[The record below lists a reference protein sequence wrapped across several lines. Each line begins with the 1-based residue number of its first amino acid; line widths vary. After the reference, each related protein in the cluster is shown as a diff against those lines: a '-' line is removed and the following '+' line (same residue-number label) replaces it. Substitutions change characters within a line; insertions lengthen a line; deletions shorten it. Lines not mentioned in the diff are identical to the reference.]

1 MRRSEVRAR
10 WAAAP
15 SVSPYARSGRE
26 QIHLVP
32 YPPGDQLAHLGSH
45 HHLDLVG
52 RQPHAIGQAT
62 EQPLV
67 HLPPEERSSCS
78 RPAPGSPVSIR

>member
-67 HLPPEERSSCS
+67 HLPPEEIELFEARAS
-78 RPAPGSPVSIR
+78 PPVSIR